1 MSAAD
6 NAGTKPLRADAA
18 RNRAQILDAAT
29 EAFRERGL
37 EVDVREIA
45 RLADVGMGTLYRHFS
60 TKKSLVEAA
69 LEAKIVEWEQRAAAA
84 RNSTAAWD
92 GLRALIE
99 HTIELMAA
107 NRAFL
112 DGLTVAESAVEA
124 CQGHLKQSLGDLVE
138 RAHEEGSL
146 RADVSAGDIGLFVL
160 SFGPIVLATKDSESD
175 AWRRLLAVLLDGL
188 RAA

>member
-6 NAGTKPLRADAA
+6 SAGAKPLRADAA
-18 RNRAQILDAAT
+18 RNRAQILGAAT
-29 EAFRERGL
+29 EAFRDRGL

-84 RNSTAAWD
+84 RASAGAWQ

-99 HTIELMAA
+99 HTVELMAA

-112 DGLTVAESAVEA
+112 DGLAVAESAVEA
-124 CQGHLKQSLGDLVE
+124 CQSHLRQSLGDLVD
-138 RAHEEGSL
+138 RAHREGSL

-160 SFGPIVLATKDSESD
+160 SFGPIVLATKESEPE

-188 RAA
+188 RVT